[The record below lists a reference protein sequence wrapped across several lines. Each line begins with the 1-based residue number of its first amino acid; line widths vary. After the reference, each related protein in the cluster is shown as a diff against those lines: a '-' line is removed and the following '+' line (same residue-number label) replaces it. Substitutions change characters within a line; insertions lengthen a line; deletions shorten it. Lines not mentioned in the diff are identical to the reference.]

1 MDAMG
6 KMRRTGKCR
15 RDGGRLGERDYRRKR
30 KWSGCGG
37 KWQVVRVMARAL
49 FGDELLPF
57 VAIAYKLV
65 GGVVVDFRYEE
76 ADVLERSA
84 VCPFNYVAAFFI
96 KGGSLIPVSGLG
108 KFLYLFERGDFA
120 NIPILRFSP

>member
-1 MDAMG
+1 M
-6 KMRRTGKCR
+6 TGT
-15 RDGGRLGERDYRRKR
+15 
-30 KWSGCGG
+30 
-37 KWQVVRVMARAL
+37 L
-49 FGDELLPF
+49 FGNELLPF

-65 GGVVVDFRYEE
+65 GGVVVDFRDEE
-76 ADVLERSA
+76 ADVMERSA

-120 NIPILRFSP
+120 DIRYFKILSIEQHSPEKANFVSVVFIIKIFS